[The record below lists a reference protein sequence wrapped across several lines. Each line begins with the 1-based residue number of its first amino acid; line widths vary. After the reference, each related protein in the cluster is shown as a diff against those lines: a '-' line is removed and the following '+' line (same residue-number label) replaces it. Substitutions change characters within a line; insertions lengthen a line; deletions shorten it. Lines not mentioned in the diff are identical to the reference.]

1 MHYQVPGAVQT
12 NNRAEY
18 LAALCAL
25 RAADAADPAGG
36 RPLTIYT
43 DSQLLIRRDDN
54 DFKMIVV

>member
-1 MHYQVPGAVQT
+1 MPGAVQT